1 MEALLIYF
9 AKVLLS
15 STVLFAYYH
24 LMLRDRTFHHYNRF
38 YLLGIVVNS
47 VLLPLLKLSYFTLE
61 VNDDIYLLLNNLQNF
76 KSTNDLNNDNL
87 YFGIISSIFGLVSVL
102 LLVKFFIGIIQVK
115 NLKRQFPK
123 ENFEGFSFYQTNLE
137 NAPFSFFRN
146 LFWKNT
152 ILLNSD
158 LGRQILKHEMVHIEQ
173 KHSFDKVFIEVV
185 IGIFWFNP
193 VFWMIKKEIN
203 LIHEYL
209 ADKKA
214 VRKSDTKAFAQ
225 MLLGSHFSGNVLPGT
240 SPFLSSNLKKRLKML
255 QKPTTKFGYAHRILA
270 LPLIFTLTFAYA
282 VNAKNKEIKE
292 TNAFL
297 EQRVAEFKKDTVK
310 PTIEA
315 KLLDINK
322 KNISEN
328 ENMVKDSTSKYVV
341 SSVYKEGNLDKKKVF
356 SSIENSSENDVFK
369 IEKKSV
375 SKEEFI
381 KFFNGISE
389 TKNYIYGYSNTFQ
402 GKQKKLFFI
411 DKRPTEAE
419 FEKTMDKLRKKIID
433 EKVNETVNTAVALS
447 KSNENWKVEN
457 NFDAGALKMKI
468 KMEQNTQNN
477 QSNPWTLNVKA
488 QDTTGTKKQM
498 QAARNSAY
506 EAARKAAI
514 ASKIARDIEGTLA
527 SDELIAAA
535 RKNADETR
543 KEAEEARVKAV
554 INVSSLGKNYSI
566 LTKKEDGKIKYY
578 VNGVEMEKPALDAE
592 LKVSAIKYVNVEK
605 GENGNRIYIVTKK

>member
-1 MEALLIYF
+1 
-9 AKVLLS
+9 
-15 STVLFAYYH
+15 
-24 LMLRDRTFHHYNRF
+24 
-38 YLLGIVVNS
+38 
-47 VLLPLLKLSYFTLE
+47 
-61 VNDDIYLLLNNLQNF
+61 
-76 KSTNDLNNDNL
+76 
-87 YFGIISSIFGLVSVL
+87 
-102 LLVKFFIGIIQVK
+102 
-115 NLKRQFPK
+115 
-123 ENFEGFSFYQTNLE
+123 
-137 NAPFSFFRN
+137 
-146 LFWKNT
+146 
-152 ILLNSD
+152 
-158 LGRQILKHEMVHIEQ
+158 
-173 KHSFDKVFIEVV
+173 
-185 IGIFWFNP
+185 
-193 VFWMIKKEIN
+193 
-203 LIHEYL
+203 
-209 ADKKA
+209 
-214 VRKSDTKAFAQ
+214 
-225 MLLGSHFSGNVLPGT
+225 
-240 SPFLSSNLKKRLKML
+240 
-255 QKPTTKFGYAHRILA
+255 
-270 LPLIFTLTFAYA
+270 
-282 VNAKNKEIKE
+282 
-292 TNAFL
+292 
-297 EQRVAEFKKDTVK
+297 
-310 PTIEA
+310 
-315 KLLDINK
+315 
-322 KNISEN
+322 
-328 ENMVKDSTSKYVV
+328 MVKDSTSKYVV

-477 QSNPWTLNVKA
+477 QSNPWILNVKA

-592 LKVSAIKYVNVEK
+592 LKVSDIKYVNVEK